1 MQQRNRFEMAAHQME
16 VKYNTPREQLKRL
29 TTELGEQN
37 KKNAEVLKGID
48 FRSLLNPS
56 A

>member
-1 MQQRNRFEMAAHQME
+1 MAAHQME
-16 VKYNTPREQLKRL
+16 VKYNTPRAQLNRL
-29 TTELGEQN
+29 TKELEEQN
-37 KKNAEVLKGID
+37 KKTAEVLKGID